1 MDAVAGKP
9 QAGQVFGVAVLKGR
23 IEAVRRHEG
32 RVYTRLL
39 QPAADAYSR
48 PAINE
53 VVSRSSLGGV
63 GDEVQARVRVGGF
76 ARKPYQFT
84 DQQTGE
90 VRKVVPVDNTL
101 EVIE

>member
-1 MDAVAGKP
+1 MDAVAAKP
-9 QAGQVFGVAVLKGR
+9 QGGQVFGVVFLKGR

-53 VVSRSSLGGV
+53 IVSKASLGSV
-63 GDEVQARVRVGGF
+63 GDEVQARCRVGGF

-90 VRKVVPVDNTL
+90 VRRVVPVDNTL
-101 EVIE
+101 EVVE